1 MPWFQ
6 MSGEKPT
13 SDIKKI
19 KTREQV
25 ISYIGK
31 FIQGN
36 PIIRE
41 KFVRRLEHISNL
53 FEKSQFFKNHEVR
66 WRENWRCVST
76 YGLQLLH
83 TNNTDSDTDNDIVQE
98 MPLPWCHGI
107 EMLKRT
113 FLHTNSNKFTTHV
126 LFVCRSLAAHYYWC
140 MTSRTRQGF
149 GWLISL
155 RPCALRVASCHTER
169 LGLLETMKMATWR
182 G

>member
-66 WRENWRCVST
+66 WRENC
-76 YGLQLLH
+76 
-83 TNNTDSDTDNDIVQE
+83 IVCQH
-98 MPLPWCHGI
+98 MAYNFFTQIIPTATLTTILFKKCLCHDAM
-107 EMLKRT
+107 ELKCWKGP
-113 FLHTNSNKFTTHV
+113 FLTRISTNSQHMYFLSADHWQLIITD
-126 LFVCRSLAAHYYWC
+126 AWQAE
-140 MTSRTRQGF
+140 QGRDLDDWF
-149 GWLISL
+149 
-155 RPCALRVASCHTER
+155 R
-169 LGLLETMKMATWR
+169 
-182 G
+182 